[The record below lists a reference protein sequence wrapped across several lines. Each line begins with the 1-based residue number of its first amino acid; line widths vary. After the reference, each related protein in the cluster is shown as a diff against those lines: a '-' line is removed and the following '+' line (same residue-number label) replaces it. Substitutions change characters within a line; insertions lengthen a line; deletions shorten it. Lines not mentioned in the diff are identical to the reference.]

1 MPRSPIAHR
10 CAALALTLAAGLA
23 SAQVNVATVTI
34 ANGTVAGPVYVTAP
48 AGDTARLFVIEQ
60 RNGNPATGKIEILN
74 LGNNTVNATPFW
86 TSPTVATA
94 GEQGLL
100 GLAFH
105 PNYANANNGY
115 FWVNYTRSGDGAT
128 VIMRG
133 RRSATSAV
141 VADAAANTVVLI
153 IPQPFNNHNGG
164 WMSFGPDGFLYLA
177 LGDGGSGND
186 PGNRSQNL
194 SSLLGKILRIDVDGA
209 DNIPGN
215 ADDDAFPADAERLYS
230 IPASNPF
237 VGIAGEDEIWAYGV
251 RNPWRCDFDN
261 VTGDLYI
268 ADVGQGAREEITIIP
283 PGNGPYNLGWRCLE
297 GTRPTGLTGCQV
309 AQSLPPILEYGHD
322 AATAIGPTTIE
333 GCSITGG
340 VVYRGNAIPCLRG
353 TYFFGDYCTG
363 DLWSFRKGEGNTP
376 RAIVNRTVQ
385 LDPPDVPSTI
395 TIGNPVSFGEDANGE
410 MYILD
415 QAGNQ
420 IFRVVAAPGFSG
432 PDCNRN
438 SVPDDCEIANGT
450 AIDANANGIP
460 DSCEVPVCNSI
471 DFNGDGLFPDDSDLI
486 EFLTVLAGGACST
499 GTCGPIDFNNDGLF
513 PDDSDLIAFLRVLAG
528 GDC

>member
-1 MPRSPIAHR
+1 MSTMHTFFSR
-10 CAALALTLAAGLA
+10 CSSLALALCAAAGSA
-23 SAQVNVATVTI
+23 QAQVNVATTTI
-34 ANGTVAGPVYVTAP
+34 ANGTVAGPVFVTAP
-48 AGDTARLFVIEQ
+48 AGDTARLFVLEQ
-60 RNGNPATGKIEILN
+60 RNGTPQTGKIRILN
-74 LGNNTVNATPFW
+74 LSNNSVNATPFW

-133 RRSATSAV
+133 RRSAASPLT
-141 VADAAANTVVLI
+141 ADASANTTVLV

-215 ADDDAFPADAERLYS
+215 ADDDGFPADSDRLYQVPS
-230 IPASNPF
+230 TNPF

-261 VTGDLYI
+261 LTGELYV

-283 PGNGPYNLGWRCLE
+283 PGNGPYNLGWRCIE
-297 GTRPTGLTGCQV
+297 GTLATGLTGCQV
-309 AQSLPPILEYGHD
+309 AQALPPILEYGHSPE
-322 AATAIGPTTIE
+322 TAIGPTTIE

-363 DLWSFRKGEGNTP
+363 DLWSFRKAEGNVP
-376 RAIVNRTVQ
+376 RNVLNRTVQ
-385 LDPPDVPSTI
+385 LDPPNIPSNI

-432 PDCNRN
+432 PDCNTN
-438 SVPDDCEIANGT
+438 NVPDDCDIASGT
-450 AIDANANGIP
+450 TPDANANGIP
-460 DSCEVPVCNSI
+460 DACETPVCN
-471 DFNGDGLFPDDSDLI
+471 D
-486 EFLTVLAGGACST
+486 
-499 GTCGPIDFNNDGLF
+499 IDFNNDALF
-513 PDDSDLIAFLRVLAG
+513 PTDDDLVAFLRVLAG
-528 GDC
+528 GSCDA